1 MGAQLQG
8 YGHRVPEQGPASG
21 SRGESSSEL
30 DKQGWETASCLGL
43 TALMEEEPSSAG
55 CRAAPRC
62 PGAAGPFLPPPQT
75 QLSAALC
82 LSAPRRAR
90 HGNLCLLGSAK
101 VSLRSRQSTA
111 PLLRPRPGP
120 RPGRPGSI
128 PPPSTGC
135 RTHPWEPLGISL
147 CCLKERG
154 LFSPH
159 ADAAHRRPPTERTA
173 TQSLSVEG
181 GSADTGRLRVCRS
194 QASDRGWGLERG
206 RSPAPVLGEEGPHLY
221 AWPVFPKDMG
231 WLKRRSKSSFRFAFS
246 ETHIVDHLSPHR
258 VGTASFAVR

>member
-1 MGAQLQG
+1 MPG
-8 YGHRVPEQGPASG
+8 
-21 SRGESSSEL
+21 
-30 DKQGWETASCLGL
+30 
-43 TALMEEEPSSAG
+43 G
-55 CRAAPRC
+55 CRAISAPAADPAQHPLLLLSASLPRGGLAMATFVCWAQRRC
-62 PGAAGPFLPPPQT
+62 HYALGRARPPCSARGQGRAREAGID
-75 QLSAALC
+75 SAALD
-82 LSAPRRAR
+82 
-90 HGNLCLLGSAK
+90 
-101 VSLRSRQSTA
+101 
-111 PLLRPRPGP
+111 
-120 RPGRPGSI
+120 
-128 PPPSTGC
+128 GC

-231 WLKRRSKSSFRFAFS
+231 WLKRRSKSSFRVAFS